1 MRHGSVVNIRPKQK
15 SSFECVHTHLRH
27 SSHGS
32 LPWILIPPDCLVLVN
47 TEQVFLAPLLIKP
60 KDHFADKGV
69 AGVFQN
75 PESNHRLSLKK
86 SLSYKITNVVG
97 TVANRTLDYI
107 EPFNKL
113 EKYFED
119 GKSESTRT
127 SQKEAMQKV
136 IWNEILLPTNT

>member
-1 MRHGSVVNIRPKQK
+1 M
-15 SSFECVHTHLRH
+15 
-27 SSHGS
+27 
-32 LPWILIPPDCLVLVN
+32 VLVN

-69 AGVFQN
+69 AGIFQN
-75 PESNHRLSLKK
+75 SESNHRLSLKK

-97 TVANRTLDYI
+97 TVVNRTLDYI

-136 IWNEILLPTNT
+136 I